1 MNEAPPTLSIQKMG
15 LRNGIVAGILSIIF
29 TLVLY
34 IIGGELMFKSS
45 MQLVGYGILIAV
57 MIFTV
62 QTYRKAHDNY
72 VTFRTAFGGAFSV
85 SIIGML
91 LPFIFGYIL
100 YTYIDPEL
108 TMRLKDYTV
117 KASIDMMQWFNLPEH
132 QIDAALDAIKEQDY
146 SPTIANYAKGYVSAL
161 VIAALFSVIIAFV
174 FWLISRKNEPA
185 PQFDQ
190 TIIDQP

>member
-1 MNEAPPTLSIQKMG
+1 MNEAPTMSIQKMG
-15 LRNGIVAGILSIIF
+15 LRNGIVSGILSIIF

-45 MQLVGYGILIAV
+45 MQLVGYGILIGI

-62 QTYRKAHDNY
+62 QTYRKAHGNY
-72 VTFRTAFGGAFSV
+72 VSFRTAFGGAFSV

-100 YTYIDPEL
+100 YTFIDPDL

-117 KASIDMMQWFNLPEH
+117 KTSIEMMQWFNMPED

-146 SPTIANYAKGYVSAL
+146 SPTLANYAKGYVSAL
-161 VIAALFSVIIAFV
+161 VIAALFAVVVAFV

-185 PQFDQ
+185 PQFDPS
-190 TIIDQP
+190 IIDQP